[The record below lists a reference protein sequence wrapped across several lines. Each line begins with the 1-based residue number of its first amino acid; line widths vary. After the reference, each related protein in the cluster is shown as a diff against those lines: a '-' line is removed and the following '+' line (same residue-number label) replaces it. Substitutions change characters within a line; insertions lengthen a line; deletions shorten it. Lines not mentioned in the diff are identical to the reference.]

1 MPNKRDPDLVRVD
14 LWMPSTMRRR
24 LGVLAEVRG
33 LSLMETIRQA
43 IDAAC
48 EDAKLEEIGD
58 NESKEEV
65 AAEGR
70 V

>member
-14 LWMPSTMRRR
+14 LWMPSTMRHR

-43 IDAAC
+43 VNAAC
-48 EDAKLEEIGD
+48 EEAKIEE
-58 NESKEEV
+58 NASKEEV
-65 AAEGR
+65 EAGNR